1 MTKVKICGIMYFII
15 CSFKEGIAM
24 PKLYPGHTD
33 FYYHEEKLEKAR
45 EKYRNYP
52 CAKHLSEVAREEQIF
67 EESGIC
73 IPKTPYF

>member
-1 MTKVKICGIMYFII
+1 
-15 CSFKEGIAM
+15 M

-52 CAKHLSEVAREEQIF
+52 CAKHLSQVAREEQIF
-67 EESGIC
+67 EESGMC
-73 IPKTPYF
+73 IPRHPY